1 MSILGPVT
9 AAERRGWQRR
19 NALALVE
26 LLKAAHEGDL
36 PPLAWSVTT
45 VTGLVGRCTEM
56 GAQAQ
61 REAFEAWATFLAPVE
76 RWPERRNSDRTHLH
90 ATRERYG
97 TGQGV
102 QVVIMADLYDEPEVD
117 EQGPPQDA
125 GQP

>member
-1 MSILGPVT
+1 VPTLRAQTS
-9 AAERRGWQRR
+9 
-19 NALALVE
+19 
-26 LLKAAHEGDL
+26 
-36 PPLAWSVTT
+36 T